1 MAASPPALAAKREPF
16 SFTDTKFFKKER
28 HPSGPAASSSGATV
42 ILSPSSISCSRNNTS
57 TTSCTFST
65 STGTSVTPHSLSS
78 PLSHWPLPPTP
89 CTPTMPVAPT
99 LPPSHTP
106 FWLSHHMSPSLSHH
120 TPHHQFAPASPHGM
134 GGLDATSGGSSSGP
148 AIGYHQFVTDPISR
162 HLILVHHAALQDV
175 SSNLMWGYSGV
186 APLMSPQMLLADPH
200 FPRPLHS
207 ALLHASALHPA
218 LHPPTPTL
226 LPPTP
231 TLHPASSIYSQMT
244 GSPAGGLKMESPKAS
259 PKGLEEG
266 TKSLLHGTASVRT
279 SSTYPGDLQSV
290 MSPIMSAGLATG
302 LSGLSGLPSSM
313 TPGLT
318 SPLSSA
324 MPSVL
329 SSVLPTGLASSGL
342 APALQPPL
350 PSTLPHY
357 LYPSSSHPLFCPKP
371 PMYPLSAFVQ
381 TPTSPAIPVIT
392 SDVSATTDTS
402 PSSHNSV
409 LLGISKDVDTSLSS
423 FRASMSLPTPPT
435 IVVSPQL
442 SRSPLPTKKEKNT
455 GSAKRRSSTPT
466 VVQQPKSS
474 PHFASKLSSSHS
486 STSNTDMG
494 SLPKIKLD
502 KLHASPSQSV
512 AHNNSTCS
520 TERSAVTSKI
530 SIKKEIKEE
539 YMSPVSTLQKGDG
552 CVDLSISCRKI
563 SDDDNN
569 NSGSIKQESGV
580 PDSTKNSSNQSG
592 VAISSTVSSVN
603 HDGSGHLP
611 SLTSSPVVPN
621 VPSQTKLNDF
631 SIPLSCVGVTT
642 ATTSITTTVSSSAAV
657 SVTTTTTT
665 STVPTYRHLSVQTVP
680 IPHLYRYSERSL
692 SVGAS
697 VPVVAESMSS
707 RTSNDTENVGSS
719 ASSLAPST
727 FAPVQEQALDLSGLE
742 LLSRSVLQHAN
753 RLSSEEP
760 VDYCHQEPTS
770 DQPLRWRSSS
780 CSGDLSSASVATSAP
795 FIQSLNRPL
804 FVPGSVDENFYPQAD
819 APLNFS
825 ISASNGKNP
834 KSDRIEATG
843 TTSSLPPSSAPPTSS
858 RNNFIFLCALAEEE
872 LLKGDTNEKDSS
884 YGHLKP
890 NASSC
895 ETPNCSDVRRVQQ
908 DKEISFLR
916 PPLEKC
922 IPSIQPD
929 LTLPQPAAA
938 DDAMSLSFNTSSDAD
953 VLNSPCKEN
962 GTTYS
967 FTQSSSSFSES
978 FLSCSSPLDLSLGMS
993 KKTSKDDSWQS
1004 GSTKDNDNELSASLH
1019 GINSDSTDQAGTSD
1033 GNRSC
1038 ESLVTEKLLGTY
1050 DSSSSDGQNFEGF
1063 EDASLKRTEE
1073 NMRRQLVVLAKQ
1085 YREKVRQVQ
1094 RQFPKSEVCSSTHKS
1109 RRPSKRKRFPSESSS
1124 RRSDGRHAKHRRC
1137 EDGRKRLTSLP
1148 ETASFRRSSEDSSEA
1163 KSVPALSISKLKSK
1177 NLVSPRREPR
1187 RSEQR
1192 SSTDEGNE
1200 SSDDEMDNLPRRKWS
1215 LSFLSNDSKSQSSYK
1230 SQLMSTIVRNES
1242 DDEAAAGNDSDSS
1255 EANSKALYTET
1266 SAVESSDHETT
1277 FLPCSSSKKRKP
1289 GRPKKHSPT
1298 KKDATETIV
1307 TKKHKNLNLLL
1318 RHSSLATSKSKV
1330 KPKLNAE
1337 AREII
1342 CDAVDSSDAGDNSCD
1357 ETNGNLDVTFLK
1369 NVESLRQSNTHSPD
1383 VQLAPNPSMK
1393 VSTLVTSTPIPTM
1406 TPSSCPDA
1414 TKRRKVGGSSSLTRR
1429 AIMRDKAKRKTD
1441 VEQQHQM
1448 EALFRSLKKRS
1459 TLANAEHDESEEEQD
1474 GDYDSDQSGAPST
1487 AVSSSSAF
1495 PLSAAVVED
1504 AIVTAPVSHG
1514 TSTDDKAVAVKTET
1528 AGDDLASLDVRVA
1541 DATSLI
1547 VKEETAK
1554 DTNKATSIAADT
1566 VGAAPLGLH
1575 QLSSCNRIP
1584 SVCHLAVEELVKGCR
1599 VLLLRDDGLLYAGSV
1614 NPISPPNLYGL
1625 LIDGERGSKGHIYC
1639 AEELLTQA
1647 WKEVKPGSTRF
1658 LKEGTRV
1665 CCFWSQQ
1672 YRALYSGTVGSPS
1685 SSPAHSDASSLH
1697 NFVNVEFDDGDSG
1710 RIHVDDIRLLPPDYP
1725 VTVPKPNPLL
1735 TLCTRK
1741 RRAPQRDSTDSRPGA
1756 PHDTTTSV
1764 KLTVSTSASG
1774 MCRVTSS
1781 TTSSV
1786 HLTQLDIR
1794 DEASRNKKKNKAKK
1808 KKKAS
1813 LKKQQKRLS
1822 REWDHESDKDSD
1834 VEGEEL
1840 KPKIKKIK
1848 LCETDGKKTGIIDA
1862 ALEKD
1867 FNDLDSK
1874 KISED
1879 AHWSSGHFSEHGKYS
1894 KKKKKKHKS
1903 EESCHKKRKHKH
1915 KRNKNK
1921 HESNEPLV
1929 YEGRDLGNT
1938 LTIHSNPAADIN
1950 SNQTSLK
1957 LFPHVEQMDGDLRV
1971 RIKSPPPSKVQVETS
1986 CRLEPTL
1993 DEGLACT
2000 GSALGHPSPHH
2011 ETSAIAE
2018 NVPAEIAD
2026 AKSVARCDRDSSL
2039 TPGVVSSQRLIESR
2053 EKAKKSRNSSN
2064 DTKRP
2069 KRSSSRAESI
2079 TYDERSDDDPVDDEE
2094 SSGDEEPSDGELTDG
2109 GKTKFPQDQDK
2120 MSGNKSRHHSGRS
2133 KIAAFLPEKELWQW
2147 SGRGSKKTTGKGRG
2161 RKIFYKEIVRG
2172 DENIRVGDCCVFRS
2186 SGPPDNPYIG
2196 RIEHLCEGW
2205 GGSKTV
2211 TVHWFYHP
2219 NEIQDE
2225 PKKLKQPKGALF
2237 ESNHRDT
2244 NDLQTISYK
2253 CQVLPLDEYRARHNL
2268 RLTKLKVKNNQ
2279 EHQAENTEN
2288 NTSRSSSSGLSCST
2302 CSVST
2307 DALSS
2312 SVEALHSCTGT
2323 PNKNNEVILPDRI
2336 DKASCDVSVS
2346 ELVNNNIDIGTTA
2359 EISAAQE
2366 EIICSRNIKFT
2377 SDENANEDGFKESNS
2392 FCGEYQ
2398 DAGFDAKKVLSCIE
2412 DTNIPLDLDSS
2423 DMQKEMTSVVSE
2435 SITKMHNENST
2446 KKFEI
2451 GRETFENRDVVE
2463 AGANLNVNDNKTL
2476 KLDSTEEIAASFR
2489 TTSTSEANGCDV
2501 GAMAVSKIPGDP
2513 AEALSDPT
2521 ELSSTDLKHEDG
2533 TGRTNGSASSTDSSS
2548 CEDSDDESDVLSEC
2562 YYLAGT
2568 YDVTHQVLRMEP
2580 GVE

>member
-1 MAASPPALAAKREPF
+1 
-16 SFTDTKFFKKER
+16 
-28 HPSGPAASSSGATV
+28 
-42 ILSPSSISCSRNNTS
+42 
-57 TTSCTFST
+57 
-65 STGTSVTPHSLSS
+65 
-78 PLSHWPLPPTP
+78 
-89 CTPTMPVAPT
+89 
-99 LPPSHTP
+99 
-106 FWLSHHMSPSLSHH
+106 
-120 TPHHQFAPASPHGM
+120 
-134 GGLDATSGGSSSGP
+134 
-148 AIGYHQFVTDPISR
+148 
-162 HLILVHHAALQDV
+162 
-175 SSNLMWGYSGV
+175 
-186 APLMSPQMLLADPH
+186 
-200 FPRPLHS
+200 
-207 ALLHASALHPA
+207 
-218 LHPPTPTL
+218 
-226 LPPTP
+226 
-231 TLHPASSIYSQMT
+231 
-244 GSPAGGLKMESPKAS
+244 
-259 PKGLEEG
+259 
-266 TKSLLHGTASVRT
+266 
-279 SSTYPGDLQSV
+279 
-290 MSPIMSAGLATG
+290 
-302 LSGLSGLPSSM
+302 
-313 TPGLT
+313 
-318 SPLSSA
+318 
-324 MPSVL
+324 
-329 SSVLPTGLASSGL
+329 
-342 APALQPPL
+342 
-350 PSTLPHY
+350 
-357 LYPSSSHPLFCPKP
+357 
-371 PMYPLSAFVQ
+371 
-381 TPTSPAIPVIT
+381 
-392 SDVSATTDTS
+392 
-402 PSSHNSV
+402 
-409 LLGISKDVDTSLSS
+409 
-423 FRASMSLPTPPT
+423 
-435 IVVSPQL
+435 
-442 SRSPLPTKKEKNT
+442 
-455 GSAKRRSSTPT
+455 
-466 VVQQPKSS
+466 
-474 PHFASKLSSSHS
+474 
-486 STSNTDMG
+486 
-494 SLPKIKLD
+494 
-502 KLHASPSQSV
+502 
-512 AHNNSTCS
+512 
-520 TERSAVTSKI
+520 
-530 SIKKEIKEE
+530 
-539 YMSPVSTLQKGDG
+539 
-552 CVDLSISCRKI
+552 
-563 SDDDNN
+563 
-569 NSGSIKQESGV
+569 
-580 PDSTKNSSNQSG
+580 
-592 VAISSTVSSVN
+592 
-603 HDGSGHLP
+603 
-611 SLTSSPVVPN
+611 
-621 VPSQTKLNDF
+621 
-631 SIPLSCVGVTT
+631 
-642 ATTSITTTVSSSAAV
+642 
-657 SVTTTTTT
+657 
-665 STVPTYRHLSVQTVP
+665 
-680 IPHLYRYSERSL
+680 
-692 SVGAS
+692 
-697 VPVVAESMSS
+697 
-707 RTSNDTENVGSS
+707 
-719 ASSLAPST
+719 
-727 FAPVQEQALDLSGLE
+727 
-742 LLSRSVLQHAN
+742 
-753 RLSSEEP
+753 
-760 VDYCHQEPTS
+760 
-770 DQPLRWRSSS
+770 
-780 CSGDLSSASVATSAP
+780 
-795 FIQSLNRPL
+795 
-804 FVPGSVDENFYPQAD
+804 
-819 APLNFS
+819 
-825 ISASNGKNP
+825 
-834 KSDRIEATG
+834 
-843 TTSSLPPSSAPPTSS
+843 
-858 RNNFIFLCALAEEE
+858 
-872 LLKGDTNEKDSS
+872 
-884 YGHLKP
+884 
-890 NASSC
+890 
-895 ETPNCSDVRRVQQ
+895 
-908 DKEISFLR
+908 
-916 PPLEKC
+916 
-922 IPSIQPD
+922 
-929 LTLPQPAAA
+929 
-938 DDAMSLSFNTSSDAD
+938 
-953 VLNSPCKEN
+953 
-962 GTTYS
+962 
-967 FTQSSSSFSES
+967 
-978 FLSCSSPLDLSLGMS
+978 
-993 KKTSKDDSWQS
+993 
-1004 GSTKDNDNELSASLH
+1004 
-1019 GINSDSTDQAGTSD
+1019 
-1033 GNRSC
+1033 
-1038 ESLVTEKLLGTY
+1038 
-1050 DSSSSDGQNFEGF
+1050 
-1063 EDASLKRTEE
+1063 
-1073 NMRRQLVVLAKQ
+1073 
-1085 YREKVRQVQ
+1085 
-1094 RQFPKSEVCSSTHKS
+1094 
-1109 RRPSKRKRFPSESSS
+1109 
-1124 RRSDGRHAKHRRC
+1124 
-1137 EDGRKRLTSLP
+1137 
-1148 ETASFRRSSEDSSEA
+1148 
-1163 KSVPALSISKLKSK
+1163 
-1177 NLVSPRREPR
+1177 
-1187 RSEQR
+1187 
-1192 SSTDEGNE
+1192 
-1200 SSDDEMDNLPRRKWS
+1200 
-1215 LSFLSNDSKSQSSYK
+1215 
-1230 SQLMSTIVRNES
+1230 MSTIVRNES

-1672 YRALYSGTVGSPS
+1672 YRALYS
-1685 SSPAHSDASSLH
+1685 
-1697 NFVNVEFDDGDSG
+1697 
-1710 RIHVDDIRLLPPDYP
+1710 
-1725 VTVPKPNPLL
+1725 VPKPNPLL

-2288 NTSRSSSSGLSCST
+2288 NTSR
-2302 CSVST
+2302 
-2307 DALSS
+2307 
-2312 SVEALHSCTGT
+2312 
-2323 PNKNNEVILPDRI
+2323 N
-2336 DKASCDVSVS
+2336 
-2346 ELVNNNIDIGTTA
+2346 
-2359 EISAAQE
+2359 
-2366 EIICSRNIKFT
+2366 
-2377 SDENANEDGFKESNS
+2377 ENANEDGFKESNS